1 MTEKP
6 ATTSTQDRGAGG
18 MRAVERAIQVLNA
31 LSERPSGMSLADLAR
46 STGIPMTTLHRL
58 LAVLRS
64 GSLVTETATGLHTV
78 GVGSVV
84 LARAFLD
91 GVDLRAVAKPV
102 MADLVEQTGET
113 CHLGVLASVHIV
125 YLEKSD
131 SPHPVRMHSTVGGT
145 NPAVSTAI
153 GRAIL
158 ANSPE
163 AVVLDVLDGSERL
176 FGTRPNKKDTAAL
189 LARVR
194 EVGYSTDLQDN
205 EMGICCIGAPIFD
218 HTGHVVAGL
227 SVSTPASRFDASR
240 VDELGGLIAAAGQRV
255 SRALGWSG
263 VQANVG

>member
-1 MTEKP
+1 
-6 ATTSTQDRGAGG
+6 
-18 MRAVERAIQVLNA
+18 MRAVERAVQVLNA
-31 LSERPSGMSLADLAR
+31 LSERPSGLSLADLAR

-64 GSLVTETATGLHTV
+64 ASLVTETDTGLHTV

-91 GVDLRAVAKPV
+91 GVDLRDVAKPV
-102 MADLVEQTGET
+102 MAEVVEQTGET

-125 YLEKSD
+125 YLEKID

-153 GRAIL
+153 GRSIL
-158 ANSPE
+158 ANSSD

-176 FGTRPNKKDTAAL
+176 FGTSPNKKKTAAL

-194 EVGYSTDLQDN
+194 ELGYSTDLQDN

-218 HTGHVVAGL
+218 HTGRVVAGL
-227 SVSTPASRFDASR
+227 SVSTPASRFDFSR
-240 VDELGGLIAAAGQRV
+240 VDELGALMATAGERV
-255 SRALGWSG
+255 SRALGWSAA
-263 VQANVG
+263 QASLG

>member
-1 MTEKP
+1 MSAAADIASTTNGGP
-6 ATTSTQDRGAGG
+6 AG
-18 MRAVERAIQVLNA
+18 MRAVERAVHVLNV
-31 LSERPSGMSLADLAR
+31 LSERPSGLSLVDLAR

-64 GSLVTETATGLHTV
+64 ASLVAETPTGLYTV

-91 GVDLRAVAKPV
+91 GVDLRDVAKPE
-102 MADLVEQTGET
+102 MAAVVAQTGET

-125 YLEKSD
+125 YLEKVD

-145 NPAVSTAI
+145 NPAISTAI

-163 AVVLDVLDGSERL
+163 SVVLDVVEGSERL
-176 FGTRPNKKDTAAL
+176 FGMRLDKKSIAVL
-189 LARVR
+189 LDHVR
-194 EVGYSTDLQDN
+194 ASGYSTDLQDN
-205 EMGICCIGAPIFD
+205 EMGICCVGAPIFD

-227 SVSTPASRFDASR
+227 SVSTPASRFDRSC
-240 VDELGGLIAAAGQRV
+240 VQEIGGLLAAASGRV

-263 VQANVG
+263 KPANGG